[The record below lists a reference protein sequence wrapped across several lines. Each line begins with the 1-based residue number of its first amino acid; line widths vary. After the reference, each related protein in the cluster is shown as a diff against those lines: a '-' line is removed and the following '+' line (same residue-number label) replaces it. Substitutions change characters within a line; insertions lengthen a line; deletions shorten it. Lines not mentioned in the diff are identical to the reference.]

1 MGTPRAAGARRW
13 ELGEDHGTLGRA
25 GPSQRAQPP
34 WEGATR
40 VGAEGA
46 QRGTL
51 GRSGWA
57 RHGSRHGR
65 EPPRWPTSRERERV
79 GMGIEEER
87 DELEMPWRGAR
98 EESPASREVRKGEL
112 SHGRCERM
120 GGKLRE
126 IDQGDGGA

>member
-1 MGTPRAAGARRW
+1 LGAPW
-13 ELGEDHGTLGRA
+13 E
-25 GPSQRAQPP
+25 PP
-34 WEGATR
+34 W
-40 VGAEGA
+40 
-46 QRGTL
+46 
-51 GRSGWA
+51 A
-57 RHGSRHGR
+57 R
-65 EPPRWPTSRERERV
+65 TSQVADEKGERERV